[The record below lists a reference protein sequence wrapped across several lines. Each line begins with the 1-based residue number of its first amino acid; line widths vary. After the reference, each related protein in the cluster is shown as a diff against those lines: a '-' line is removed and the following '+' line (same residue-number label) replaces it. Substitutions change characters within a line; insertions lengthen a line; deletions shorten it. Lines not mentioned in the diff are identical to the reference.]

1 MVLAEYLDR
10 TGAASIPIT
19 EAEADE
25 LCTRIGFAGSN
36 DFMYFDAAGY
46 KGGATKLAT
55 VLKKAYGGTPKVVQ
69 PMPAWL
75 EVKFKRWNLQRHQVS
90 PRFKLLC

>member
-10 TGAASIPIT
+10 TGSASIPIS

-25 LCTRIGFAGSN
+25 LCARIGFVGSN
-36 DFMYFDAAGY
+36 DFMWFDAAGY
-46 KGGATKLAT
+46 KGGAAKLAT
-55 VLKKAYGGTPKVVQ
+55 ALKKAHGGTPKVVQ

-75 EVKFKRWNLQRHQVS
+75 EVKLNRWNLQRHQV
-90 PRFKLLC
+90 